1 MTEGTFDA
9 YSWQLIENK
18 QRFISQIMTSK
29 SPARSADDIDDAA
42 LSYAEVKA
50 LAAGNPL
57 IKEKMD
63 LDIQLTR
70 LRTLKAAYNNQ
81 HYELENRIAVGYP
94 AAIKQ
99 VEQRIHNAVADAET
113 IKTHTLVDEDGKE
126 VFSLTLMETTYTEKE
141 PAGRAL
147 LGLLGLA
154 MNAENPVPVG
164 RYLGLEVSVSF
175 SALDTSYNIILTGKG
190 CYSTSLGADVLGN
203 LTRLHN
209 LAAGIQPVMERCR
222 SELEQ
227 LRQQLAAAKEEVGRP
242 FPQEQ
247 ELAEKIKRQ
256 AELEVL
262 LKLNDRDTSACLLPD
277 AEQQPPAENRQRGQG
292 AR

>member
-1 MTEGTFDA
+1 
-9 YSWQLIENK
+9 
-18 QRFISQIMTSK
+18 
-29 SPARSADDIDDAA
+29 
-42 LSYAEVKA
+42 
-50 LAAGNPL
+50 
-57 IKEKMD
+57 
-63 LDIQLTR
+63 
-70 LRTLKAAYNNQ
+70 
-81 HYELENRIAVGYP
+81 
-94 AAIKQ
+94 
-99 VEQRIHNAVADAET
+99 
-113 IKTHTLVDEDGKE
+113 
-126 VFSLTLMETTYTEKE
+126 METTYTEKE

-154 MNAENPVPVG
+154 MNAENPVSVG

-175 SALDTSYNIILTGKG
+175 FALDTSYNIILTGKG

-209 LAAGIQPVMERCR
+209 LAAGIQPGIERCQN
-222 SELEQ
+222 ELAQ
-227 LRQQLAAAKEEVGRP
+227 LQQQLAAAKEEVGRP

-277 AEQQPPAENRQRGQG
+277 TEQQPPAENRQRGQG

>member
-1 MTEGTFDA
+1 
-9 YSWQLIENK
+9 
-18 QRFISQIMTSK
+18 
-29 SPARSADDIDDAA
+29 
-42 LSYAEVKA
+42 
-50 LAAGNPL
+50 
-57 IKEKMD
+57 MD

-70 LRTLKAAYNNQ
+70 LRTLKAAYNSQ

-99 VEQRIHNAVADAET
+99 VEQRIQNAVADAKT
-113 IKTHTLVDEDGKE
+113 IKTNTLVDEDGKE
-126 VFSLTLMETTYTEKE
+126 VFSLTLMDTTYNEKE

-164 RYLGLEVSVSF
+164 RYLGLEVSITFYSL
-175 SALDTSYNIILTGKG
+175 AASYEIILTGKG
-190 CYSTSLGADVLGN
+190 RYSTSLGADVLGN

-209 LAAGIQPVMERCR
+209 LAAGIQPGIERCQN
-222 SELEQ
+222 ELAQ
-227 LRQQLAAAKEEVGRP
+227 LQQQLAAAKEEVGRP

-247 ELAEKIKRQ
+247 ELAEKTKRQ

-262 LKLNDRDTSACLLPD
+262 LKLNDRDNSACLLPD
-277 AEQQPPAENRQRGQG
+277 TEQQPPADNRQRGQG